1 MIPLGFRN
9 VSGRLIEERFRR
21 YLNIVER
28 SACARDRDRGRGRRR
43 SSIYR
48 VNCSLL
54 QSSSAVHESR
64 KRESALLLKI
74 ITQARALLSQT
85 HPVKPLHIDFYGV
98 QRKLFLQSTKRE
110 GGEVALST
118 YESKRLSLST

>member
-1 MIPLGFRN
+1 MR
-9 VSGRLIEERFRR
+9 RFRR

-85 HPVKPLHIDFYGV
+85 HPVKRIDFYGV